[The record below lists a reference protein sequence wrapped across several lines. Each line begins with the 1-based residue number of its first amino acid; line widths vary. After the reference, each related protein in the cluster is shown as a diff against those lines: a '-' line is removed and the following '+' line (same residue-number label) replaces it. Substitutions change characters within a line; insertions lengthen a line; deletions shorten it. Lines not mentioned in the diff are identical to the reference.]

1 MIAEVSIQTETS
13 HALLTVGVMLC
24 PLMVLSFSLILAMP
38 VDSNRMPAPR
48 SERAWVF
55 FRDKPSDSQR
65 MVWPSPRDLHPTSAL
80 DLDLDQRY
88 VQAVEETGVTVRFLS
103 RWFNAVS
110 VIATPE
116 QQVKLN
122 ELPFVRETA
131 YIRQLLKSPKPDRPV
146 DDHVKTKP
154 TTNDYGLGFD
164 QLSDI
169 GVIALHNEGFS
180 GEGVRIAVLDAG
192 FPYLDH
198 IAFKHLKVVAQRNFL
213 NEVDEDGSADL
224 EKETISR
231 DNIHGTQVLSVLAA
245 FDPGSMVGV
254 APHAEYLLATTEDT
268 KNELPIDED
277 RWIAGLEWADSL
289 GADIVNTSVGW
300 NEFEDGSGYTYTDLD
315 GRSAL
320 STIAAEIA
328 IARGIVVVVAA
339 GNEAEEKWHYVT
351 VPADGPNVI
360 TVGAVKLGRP
370 IIAPFSSRG
379 PTADG
384 RIKPDVVAPG
394 VSIVV
399 VSAAVSSEKYTVNN
413 GTSFAA
419 PLVSGVAAL
428 LKQVHPN
435 WSPNEIASALKKTT
449 HDLGESGPDT
459 TYGWGLVNALAASGI
474 QVFVPERSLV
484 SLPFPNPL
492 SFKDDWRRGLR
503 PTVYFPL
510 LLDVEKLVNID
521 IYTVDGTL
529 VYEFSGRLEAGDY
542 TRRECALSWEVP
554 THLASGVYFYRMYG
568 LEVLRTGKIALI
580 R

>member
-1 MIAEVSIQTETS
+1 
-13 HALLTVGVMLC
+13 
-24 PLMVLSFSLILAMP
+24 MP

-48 SERAWVF
+48 SERTWVF

-65 MVWPSPRDLHPTSAL
+65 MVWPIPRDLHSTSAL
-80 DLDLDQRY
+80 ELDLDQSY
-88 VQAVEETGVTVRFLS
+88 VQAVKETGVTIRFLS

-116 QQVKLN
+116 QQAKLN

-198 IAFKHLKVVAQRNFL
+198 NAFKHLQVVAQRNFFH
-213 NEVDEDGSADL
+213 EVDEDDSSEL
-224 EKETISR
+224 ENGTIFQDS
-231 DNIHGTQVLSVLAA
+231 IHGTQVLSVLAA
-245 FDPGSMVGV
+245 FDPGHMIGV

-339 GNEAEEKWHYVT
+339 GNEAAATWHYVT

-360 TVGAVKLGRP
+360 AVGAVGLKRP
-370 IIAPFSSRG
+370 IIASFSSRG

-394 VSIVV
+394 VSIIV
-399 VSAAVSSEKYTVNN
+399 VSAAVSLEEYTRNH

-428 LKQVHPN
+428 LKQVHPK
-435 WSPNEIASALKKTT
+435 WSPNEISSALKTT
-449 HDLGESGPDT
+449 AHDLGESGPDT
-459 TYGWGLVNALAASGI
+459 TYGWGLVNALAASGLCAS
-474 QVFVPERSLV
+474 VPERSV
-484 SLPFPNPL
+484 AFSPFPNPL
-492 SFKDDWRRGLR
+492 SFKDGRTGDLSS
-503 PTVYFPL
+503 TVYFPL
-510 LLDVEKLVNID
+510 QLDTQDLVNID

-529 VYEFSGRLEAGDY
+529 VDEFNIELVPGDY
-542 TRRECALSWEVP
+542 TGTDCVLSWKVP

-568 LEVLRTGKIALI
+568 SQILRTGKIALI